1 MRRMKL
7 LNNPL
12 RGQGMPALTA
22 NAQSLVSNDVAS
34 VMKLLQACPAAKVT
48 PMIEAP
54 ALADEL
60 GIGGLFIKDERTRMG
75 LGSFKALGAAYA
87 IAKAAVAANGGN
99 VGSIEDMA
107 TILNGSVYVTASA
120 GNHGLSVAAGAR
132 IFGAR
137 SVVYLSKTVPAGFAD
152 KLRSFGAEVVIEGDD
167 YEASMVGAQTA
178 AAENGWTLL
187 SDSTWE
193 GYDGGRDIMEGYLA
207 MPAEVDDQIDAPPTH
222 IFLQAGV
229 GGLAAGVAIYARD
242 HWGDAPV
249 LCVVEPTA
257 APALIASVEAGKPI
271 HAGGPVSNMGRL
283 DCKEP
288 SFLALEYLA
297 READAF
303 MTLDDDYV
311 ADTIGRLNAVGIET
325 SPSGGAGFAGLVAAA
340 DAGALNLGPES
351 RVLIFISEGPADD

>member
-1 MRRMKL
+1 MKL

-12 RGQGMPALTA
+12 RGKGMPALTA

-34 VMKLLQACPAAKVT
+34 VMKLLQACPAAKPTPLVT
-48 PMIEAP
+48 ASD
-54 ALADEL
+54 LAHDL
-60 GIGGLFIKDERTRMG
+60 GIGGLYIKDERPRMG

-87 IAKAAVAANGGN
+87 IAKAAVAANSGEI
-99 VGSIEDMA
+99 GSAEDMA
-107 TILNGSVYVTASA
+107 TALNGAVYVTASA
-120 GNHGLSVAAGAR
+120 GNHGMSVAAGAR

-137 SVVYLSKTVPAGFAD
+137 AVVYLSKTVPAGFAD

-167 YEASMVGAQTA
+167 YEASMAGAQA
-178 AAENGWTLL
+178 AADKNGWRLL

-207 MPAEVDDQIDAPPTH
+207 MPAEADDEMDTPPTH

-229 GGLAAGVAIYARD
+229 GGLAAAVAVYARN
-242 HWGDAPV
+242 HWGDGPV
-249 LCVVEPTA
+249 ICVVEPSA
-257 APALIASVEAGKPI
+257 APALMASVEAGKPV
-271 HAGGPVSNMGRL
+271 HAAGPVSNMGRL

-297 READAF
+297 REANAF

-311 ADTIGRLNAVGIET
+311 AQTITRLNPEGIET
-325 SPSGGAGFAGLVAAA
+325 SPSGGAGFAGLVAAV
-340 DAGALNLGPES
+340 DAGALGLGSDS